1 MGLVLVDK
9 GSWFEFGSEG
19 NRITKAKP
27 RRFRMATFGLCRL
40 RPAKKL
46 STAANHARL
55 SSASVEGRWAE

>member
-27 RRFRMATFGLCRL
+27 RRFRLATFGLCRL
-40 RPAKKL
+40 RPAKKTTY
-46 STAANHARL
+46 SGQSRQTI
-55 SSASVEGRWAE
+55 VG